1 MSQRLLRVREL
12 LKREIGQ
19 LVTRD
24 YDFTALV
31 TVNAVDAAPDLR
43 TATVYIGIL
52 GEQSDARKIVTR
64 LNRDRGAIQR
74 QLAKR
79 VVLKFTPQ
87 LTFELD
93 DSVER
98 GVRTVAL
105 LQELEIQDAAAAAAR
120 EDDAADEDADA
131 PGDA

>member
-1 MSQRLLRVREL
+1 MSQRLLRVSEL

-19 LVTRD
+19 LLTRD
-24 YDFTALV
+24 YEFPALV

-43 TATVYIGIL
+43 TAKVFIGIIGSP
-52 GEQSDARKIVTR
+52 GESARIVAR
-64 LNRDRGAIQR
+64 LNREHGNIQR
-74 QLAKR
+74 QIAKR

-98 GVRTVAL
+98 GVRTLDL
-105 LQELEIQDAAAAAAR
+105 LKQIEA
-120 EDDAADEDADA
+120 DDAARDTPAGGAA
-131 PGDA
+131 PDGE

>member
-19 LVTRD
+19 VLTRD
-24 YDFTALV
+24 YEFKALV
-31 TVNAVDAAPDLR
+31 TVNGVDPAPDLR
-43 TATVYIGIL
+43 TAKVFIGIL
-52 GEQSDARKIVTR
+52 GDAGESGRIVAR
-64 LNRDRGAIQR
+64 LNREHGNIQR
-74 QLAKR
+74 QISKR

-98 GVRTVAL
+98 GVRTLNL
-105 LQELEIQDAAAAAAR
+105 LQEIEEQDAAR
-120 EDDAADEDADA
+120 EMPPPADDE
-131 PGDA
+131 

>member
-19 LVTRD
+19 VLTRD
-24 YDFTALV
+24 YEFPALV

-43 TATVYIGIL
+43 TAKVYIGIIGSP
-52 GEQSDARKIVTR
+52 GESVKIVSR
-64 LNRDRGAIQR
+64 LNREHGSIQR
-74 QLAKR
+74 QISKR

-98 GVRTVAL
+98 GVRTLNL
-105 LQELEIQDAAAAAAR
+105 LQEIEEQDAAR
-120 EDDAADEDADA
+120 EMPADDETTDE
-131 PGDA
+131 

>member
-1 MSQRLLRVREL
+1 MSQRLLRVSEL

-19 LVTRD
+19 LLTRD
-24 YDFTALV
+24 YEFPALV

-43 TATVYIGIL
+43 TARVYVGIIGSPA
-52 GEQSDARKIVTR
+52 ESAKIVSR
-64 LNRDRGAIQR
+64 LNRDHGNIQR
-74 QLAKR
+74 QIAKR

-98 GVRTVAL
+98 GVRTLDL
-105 LQELEIQDAAAAAAR
+105 LQQIEAEDAAR
-120 EDDAADEDADA
+120 ETPDG
-131 PGDA
+131 GDPEAR

>member
-19 LVTRD
+19 LLTQD
-24 YDFTALV
+24 YEFPALV
-31 TVNAVDAAPDLR
+31 TVNAVDASPDLR
-43 TATVYIGIL
+43 TAKVFIGIIGSP
-52 GEQSDARKIVTR
+52 GESAKIITR
-64 LNRDRGAIQR
+64 LNRERGNIQR
-74 QLAKR
+74 QISKR

-98 GVRTVAL
+98 GVRTIDL
-105 LQELEIQDAAAAAAR
+105 LQQIEA
-120 EDDAADEDADA
+120 EDAVREEPVDPA
-131 PGDA
+131 ASDDQ